1 MTEIWDLLP
10 VWLKWVLFVSGW
22 TVAVLQ
28 NLWRKMPDN
37 LYVFGVMLRRART
50 ESHGTIEWS
59 YDPKIAWGDD
69 ARKAARKSDDRSDEG

>member
-28 NLWRKMPDN
+28 NLWRKLPDN
-37 LYVFGVMLRRART
+37 LYVFGVILRRART

-59 YDPKIAWGDD
+59 DDSKIAWGDD
-69 ARKAARKSDDRSDEG
+69 AKGLAQKSDDRSDEG

>member
-28 NLWRKMPDN
+28 K
-37 LYVFGVMLRRART
+37 F
-50 ESHGTIEWS
+50 
-59 YDPKIAWGDD
+59 
-69 ARKAARKSDDRSDEG
+69 

>member
-28 NLWRKMPDN
+28 NLWRKLPDN

-59 YDPKIAWGDD
+59 DDPKIAWGDD
-69 ARKAARKSDDRSDEG
+69 AKGLAHKPDNHSEKG